1 MVEFIENFKCFS
13 LWPMA
18 INMQDL
24 SNSLIRR
31 APSQAELPSST
42 QTRLLRALVLFGI
55 AQLWQ
60 LAANKDKLVR
70 LEQNIT

>member
-1 MVEFIENFKCFS
+1 MVEFSEN
-13 LWPMA
+13 LGRWV
-18 INMQDL
+18 NMQLNMPDL
-24 SNSLIRR
+24 SNSLIRK

-42 QTRLLRALVLFGI
+42 QTRLLRAFVLFGI